1 MNNDKKLKRSQNDR
15 MIAGVCSGIGEYL
28 DLDPT
33 IVRLLFVLLFF
44 LGGNGLLIYL
54 ILLIIMPVD
63 TTSGIY
69 ENKSTPSDDSVE

>member
-1 MNNDKKLKRSQNDR
+1 MNEKKKLTRSQDEH
-15 MIAGVCSGIGEYL
+15 MIAGVCGGIGEYL

-54 ILLIIMPVD
+54 ILLIIMPIE
-63 TTSGIY
+63 TTTTVNQNLPS
-69 ENKSTPSDDSVE
+69 STEDEA